1 MGQRPR
7 EVGRRDWAPGLSW
20 DWNGRITQHAHKY
33 TVREATQ
40 GNGAAK
46 TSTLFLLLSIQ
57 LSTTCTLPRAGTVA
71 TNHTPRSLQFFVFFY
86 FFLAT
91 PALMVPVIFFSFES
105 LHLCLK
111 GVPAS
116 LNAAAG
122 KTDYRYVFGFL
133 SMLHGALWFFVNL
146 WMWNTS
152 DVIHRVGCDFL
163 LNTGCGCKTLARG

>member
-1 MGQRPR
+1 MTC
-7 EVGRRDWAPGLSW
+7 RDGTEATGGGASGLS
-20 DWNGRITQHAHKY
+20 A
-33 TVREATQ
+33 
-40 GNGAAK
+40 
-46 TSTLFLLLSIQ
+46 
-57 LSTTCTLPRAGTVA
+57 
-71 TNHTPRSLQFFVFFY
+71 RSLMGLKWPDHATRTQIHGEGSNTRKRSCKDVDPLPASLDTAFNHLHSPARRYCCDKPHTSQFAVFWVFF

-133 SMLHGALWFFVNL
+133 SMLHGAL
-146 WMWNTS
+146 
-152 DVIHRVGCDFL
+152 
-163 LNTGCGCKTLARG
+163 